1 VTFAN
6 LARKKAA
13 KEQIVLI
20 PEWQN
25 IVNFADSFDPIV
37 RREVNKINYLPIM
50 KQKSRFG
57 TYQTVGTRIGS
68 WLPGKSF

>member
-1 VTFAN
+1 MNLDILLQVTFAN

-37 RREVNKINYLPIM
+37 RREVPFFLLFYSSFRVTIIHFTL
-50 KQKSRFG
+50 
-57 TYQTVGTRIGS
+57 GS
-68 WLPGKSF
+68 

>member
-1 VTFAN
+1 MQVTFAN

-37 RREVNKINYLPIM
+37 RREVCKMKSSPYYEPTVDYQNTKATDKISCP
-50 KQKSRFG
+50 
-57 TYQTVGTRIGS
+57 
-68 WLPGKSF
+68 P